1 MMTRK
6 EERDEF
12 WMLTQGILQDS
23 KVSTDEARV
32 VKRWLEEHR
41 RGTEFDAAVAKL
53 GEQLSDNWI
62 DRFESQAIVETIGH
76 VLRVLRRESE
86 QEA

>member
-23 KVSTDEARV
+23 KVETTEARV
-32 VKRWLEEHR
+32 VKRWLEEHQ
-41 RGTEFDAAVAKL
+41 RGTEFASALEKL
-53 GEQLSDNWI
+53 DGQLADNWI
-62 DRFESQAIVETIGH
+62 DRFESQAIIEAIG
-76 VLRVLRRESE
+76 RVLQILRKEAE
-86 QEA
+86 QEG

>member
-23 KVSTDEARV
+23 KVETTEARV
-32 VKRWLEEHR
+32 VKRWLEEHQ
-41 RGTEFDAAVAKL
+41 RGTEFAAAL
-53 GEQLSDNWI
+53 ERLDGQLADNWI
-62 DRFESQAIVETIGH
+62 DRFESQAIIEAIG
-76 VLRVLRRESE
+76 RVLQILRKEAE
-86 QEA
+86 QEG